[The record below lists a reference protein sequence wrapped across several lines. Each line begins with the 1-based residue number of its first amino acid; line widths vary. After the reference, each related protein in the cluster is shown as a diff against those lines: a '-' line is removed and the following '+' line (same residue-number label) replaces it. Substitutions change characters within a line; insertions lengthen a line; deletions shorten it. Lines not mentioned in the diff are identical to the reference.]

1 MPPCRL
7 PGNYTKEIRK
17 NDMVRVYF
25 HIDMN
30 AFFVSC
36 EELNH
41 PELKGRPV
49 AVSSQA
55 RRSVISTASYEA
67 RRFGVHSAMP
77 TSLALQA
84 CPELILIEPHFPMY
98 RRLSQQ
104 FMDIIRSYTDEIEQA
119 SIDECYADVTDIIMK
134 RARPLDLAA
143 EIKDRIR
150 KETGLTCSIGVA
162 PNMFLAK
169 MASDMRKPD
178 AITVLR
184 IRDVPQKMWPLPIGD
199 MRGVGKKTEPLLK
212 DLHINTI
219 GDLANYKDIEKL
231 RPIFGKNTEAI
242 LERAHGIDHRTIV
255 REWTPK
261 SMSISETF
269 QDDIS
274 DYDELRGSLR
284 AMSRKLSER
293 MRKEK
298 KLGSGIS
305 IRIRLYD
312 FRNIDRSSKSDQLI
326 WSANDIFNQAIHLF
340 EENWDNQPI
349 RLLGICMNGLKDA
362 GDVVEQLNLFNYQA
376 AEKEETKSV
385 IHDLNRML
393 DGNVFHR
400 ASDLLKEKK
409 A

>member
-1 MPPCRL
+1 
-7 PGNYTKEIRK
+7 
-17 NDMVRVYF
+17 MVRVYF

-169 MASDMRKPD
+169 MASDMKKPLGITFLYRKNLSQ
-178 AITVLR
+178 TLY
-184 IRDVPQKMWPLPIGD
+184 PLPIDAFFGI
-199 MRGVGKKTEPLLK
+199 GKKTAERMK
-212 DLHINTI
+212 EIGIKTI
-219 GDLANYKDIEKL
+219 GDFKRATDVDDPRILSMLGKSYSTLKKEVNGTSSDIVD
-231 RPIFGKNTEAI
+231 PTVYDA
-242 LERAHGIDHRTIV
+242 
-255 REWTPK
+255 K
-261 SMSISETF
+261 SLGHSETF
-269 QDDIS
+269 PFDTNEEDTIKAKITELAIEATGGIRRDHKKGKTITLVIKDS
-274 DYDELRGSLR
+274 DFKSHSKSLT
-284 AMSRKLSER
+284 LSEATDSSE
-293 MRKEK
+293 MVTQTA
-298 KLGSGIS
+298 
-305 IRIRLYD
+305 IRLYESN
-312 FRNIDRSSKSDQLI
+312 FLGMM
-326 WSANDIFNQAIHLF
+326 
-340 EENWDNQPI
+340 I
-349 RLLGICMNGLKDA
+349 RLVGVTIS
-362 GDVVEQLNLFNYQA
+362 NLLDPH
-376 AEKEETKSV
+376 EETVQMSLWNYENYEEMDKTKLLV
-385 IHDLNRML
+385 NELNRKL
-393 DGNVFHR
+393 DKPALKL
-400 ASDLLKEKK
+400 ASEVKK
-409 A
+409 NGDR